1 MNVLLVYF
9 TGTYNTRFLVSKVEE
24 RFVNL
29 GASVK
34 KIEINKDS
42 PIEEVSSYDYIGFS
56 YPIYGFNA
64 PSCFVKYIKKMKFKP
79 QQRFF
84 IFKNSGETMALNNA
98 SSRKIFRLMKKNKG
112 IFLGEYHFI
121 MPYNIHFPF

>member
-24 RFVNL
+24 RFVDL

-42 PIEEVSSYDYIGFS
+42 PIEEVTSYDYIGFS

-84 IFKNSGETMALNNA
+84 IFKNSGE
-98 SSRKIFRLMKKNKG
+98 KIWISLKQQQKAPDCLRRWE
-112 IFLGEYHFI
+112 IQSVWR
-121 MPYNIHFPF
+121 